1 MKNRPQT
8 ILKRALKL
16 CQATPGMEAKAREA
30 WEKAIAKYPGATAGR
45 LYYAR
50 LAMLTAISK
59 GSKIMDARRA
69 AEKVLAE

>member
-1 MKNRPQT
+1 MKNRPNT
-8 ILKRALKL
+8 ILKKALKI
-16 CQATPGMEAKAREA
+16 CQAKPGMEAKAREA
-30 WEKAIAKYPGATAGR
+30 WEKAVAKYPRATSGK

-59 GSKIMDARRA
+59 GSKIFDARRA